1 MKRLKT
7 VDEIYGEMMEVF
19 ARETGMEP
27 DGTGELAVRMYALA
41 AQVAALY
48 QEAEWTRRQCF
59 PQTATGEEL
68 DKHAFLRGL
77 RRNPAGRA
85 AGTLRFFLRTA
96 VEEDLT
102 IPTGTVCMTAG
113 MVAFETIQESVLPA
127 GQVEVDIPAQAV
139 EAGPGGNTPAG
150 TIRTMAVAPVG
161 IAGCT
166 NPTPFTGG
174 CREEGDE
181 ELRERIL
188 ATFRQ
193 LPNGTNGAYYAREAM
208 EVNGV
213 AAVQVLPK
221 NRGLGTVDLYISATE
236 GMPSPELVEQ
246 VKNRLESRREIGVSL
261 QVLAPT
267 PRPVDVLVQVKPRE
281 GRTVGTVLQ
290 QVRDALSVWFDGTL
304 LGNDVLLARLGQVIY
319 QVDGVENY
327 RFYAP
332 AYDVKMGKGQI
343 PVLGNLSVEEMT

>member
-1 MKRLKT
+1 M
-7 VDEIYGEMMEVF
+7 
-19 ARETGMEP
+19 
-27 DGTGELAVRMYALA
+27 
-41 AQVAALY
+41 
-48 QEAEWTRRQCF
+48 
-59 PQTATGEEL
+59 
-68 DKHAFLRGL
+68 
-77 RRNPAGRA
+77 
-85 AGTLRFFLRTA
+85 
-96 VEEDLT
+96 
-102 IPTGTVCMTAG
+102 
-113 MVAFETIQESVLPA
+113 
-127 GQVEVDIPAQAV
+127 
-139 EAGPGGNTPAG
+139 
-150 TIRTMAVAPVG
+150 
-161 IAGCT
+161 
-166 NPTPFTGG
+166 
-174 CREEGDE
+174 
-181 ELRERIL
+181 
-188 ATFRQ
+188 
-193 LPNGTNGAYYAREAM
+193 
-208 EVNGV
+208 
-213 AAVQVLPK
+213 QVLPK

-332 AYDVKMGKGQI
+332 AYDVKLGKGQL